1 MFVLLWLLFIVTVG
15 KSFVYVHL
23 YVGMCAV
30 PSPTFMRVL
39 FPLPLRRR
47 SFYATTFLPLT
58 GKQLLVLLW
67 LLFFVSLGMSI
78 IYVLL
83 HVVMFVMSLT
93 FFSCFLCT
101 AIRVVAH
108 LIMPQHF
115 RVRQGS
121 NCWCYCGYYSLFL
134 LVSLSFMCS
143 CML

>member
-83 HVVMFVMSLT
+83 HVVMFVMSLVSHI
-93 FFSCFLCT
+93 FSFFLCT
-101 AIRVVAH
+101 AVRVVAH
-108 LIMPQHF
+108 LIMPQDF
-115 RVRQGS
+115 RV
-121 NCWCYCGYYSLFL
+121 
-134 LVSLSFMCS
+134 
-143 CML
+143 